1 MTAWDDEVDRATDAA
16 EDAVVEEDFL
26 KEYRTE
32 DQIAEWYTRR
42 YGITPT
48 EAMAAHAPTQAE
60 REDIFRNVEAG
71 SAGERPPEPSVG
83 SRTGDP
89 ASTPHQH
96 ECDHPDGHRLI
107 RICDRCGIYAGSE
120 D

>member
-42 YGITPT
+42 YGITPA

-60 REDIFRNVEAG
+60 REDVFRNVL
-71 SAGERPPEPSVG
+71 P
-83 SRTGDP
+83 
-89 ASTPHQH
+89 

-107 RICDRCGIYAGSE
+107 RICDRCGIYAGS
-120 D
+120 DD